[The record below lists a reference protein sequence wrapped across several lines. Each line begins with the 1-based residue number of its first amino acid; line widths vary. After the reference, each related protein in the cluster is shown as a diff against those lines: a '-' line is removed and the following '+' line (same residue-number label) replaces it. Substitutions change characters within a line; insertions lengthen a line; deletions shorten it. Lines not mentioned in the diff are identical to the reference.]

1 VPSQGPKLCEF
12 ARLARSEPL
21 WMLVGVLIRGLT
33 PVGCRL
39 G

>member
-1 VPSQGPKLCEF
+1 VLSQGPKLCEF

-21 WMLVGVLIRGLT
+21 WMLVSVLIRGLT
-33 PVGCRL
+33 AVGCRL